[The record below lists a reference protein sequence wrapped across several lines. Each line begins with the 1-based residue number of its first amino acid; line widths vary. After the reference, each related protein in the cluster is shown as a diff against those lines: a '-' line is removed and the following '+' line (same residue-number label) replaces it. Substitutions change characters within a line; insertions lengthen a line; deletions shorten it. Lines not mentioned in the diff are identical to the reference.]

1 MNYNNANV
9 NSNNNNKNNG
19 FSVRCLQDWREKGGE
34 YRPSLFEDLHNAYL
48 DARRNKRKTR
58 NQLTF
63 ERNLEREL
71 FALETELQNRTYVLC
86 PGICFINEKPV
97 KREIVAADFRDRVIH
112 HLLYNWISPSFDRQF
127 IHDSYSCRVG
137 KGTLF
142 GIRRA
147 QGFLRAASD
156 DYRNNC
162 WVLRL
167 DIQGFFMAIHRP
179 TLFTLV
185 MNGLNKAH
193 WKGVPDT
200 ALCEYLI
207 RKIIFNDPLAH
218 AAFRSPP
225 AAWDNMPK
233 DKSLLGSA
241 PECGLPIGNLTS
253 QLFANVYLNKLD
265 HFIKRDLGIRNYG
278 RYVDDMVLIHSDK
291 QVLLD
296 AIESIRFFL
305 KERLHLILH
314 PRKIRLQP
322 ASRGFSFLGAY
333 LLPYRCYP
341 GRRIVKNYRQCL
353 VKPCQDRIFQNQRI
367 QSYQGLLQHFNCR
380 SLLETC

>member
-127 IHDSYSCRVG
+127 IHDSY
-137 KGTLF
+137 
-142 GIRRA
+142 
-147 QGFLRAASD
+147 
-156 DYRNNC
+156 
-162 WVLRL
+162 
-167 DIQGFFMAIHRP
+167 
-179 TLFTLV
+179 
-185 MNGLNKAH
+185 
-193 WKGVPDT
+193 
-200 ALCEYLI
+200 
-207 RKIIFNDPLAH
+207 
-218 AAFRSPP
+218 
-225 AAWDNMPK
+225 
-233 DKSLLGSA
+233 
-241 PECGLPIGNLTS
+241 
-253 QLFANVYLNKLD
+253 
-265 HFIKRDLGIRNYG
+265 IKRDLGIRNYG